1 MNKRVNLIIGSG
13 VLGAYLSAELLKNN
27 EKIIVTSRNLNNKF
41 SNYKYLNIKKK
52 LSFEKLNP
60 GNKKEI
66 YKILNKYNPKKIFYF
81 SGQSSIPKSIKL
93 KKATFSSHYVGT
105 KNFLEILKKEKSD
118 TKFLKANSGY
128 IFSPKKGLIN
138 LDCKYSTSKNPYIQ
152 TQKEVFK
159 LIKKYRKYKL
169 NLFNLV
175 FMQIESPIRP
185 NDFFIKKIC
194 LAAKNKKRVEVGNI
208 NTFRDY
214 SWITEVVRVILKI
227 SNLKSK
233 DFIISAG
240 KKLSGIEILKTAYNL
255 NKLDYKKYFSI
266 NKKYFR
272 KKENKLLIG
281 NSKNSLMLK
290 KKFNFKFNIVE
301 KKLIR
306 KMYKS
311 L

>member
-118 TKFLKANSGY
+118 AKFFKANSGY

-138 LDCKYSTSKNPYIQ
+138 LNCKYSRSRNPYIQ

-175 FMQIESPIRP
+175 FMQIESPLRP

-240 KKLSGIEILKTAYNL
+240 KKLSGREILKTAYYL

-281 NSKNSLMLK
+281 DSKNSLLLK

-301 KKLIR
+301 KKLIIR
-306 KMYKS
+306 MYKS